1 MSVESIDPRLIAVLL
16 AIHDVLEGKGVR
28 WAVMGSLNHALQGLE
43 IQPRDIDICTDERGA
58 YAMERL
64 HEEYVTHRVSY
75 KEGEGVRS
83 HFGEFKIDGVTV
95 EIIGDMEIRADDGVW
110 TPLSDGPYRHVTEAE
125 ASIPVRTL
133 EQEVETYIGLGRV
146 ERAEKLRELFERCV
160 KDHG

>member
-1 MSVESIDPRLIAVLL
+1 MESIDPRLIAVLL
-16 AIHDVLEGKGVR
+16 AIHHVLEGKGVR

-43 IQPRDIDICTDERGA
+43 IQPRDIDICIDERGA

-64 HEEYVTHRVSY
+64 HEEYVTRRVSY

-83 HFGEFKIDGVTV
+83 HFGELKIDGVTV

-110 TPLSDGPYRHVTEAE
+110 TPLSDGPYRHVIVAE

-133 EQEVETYIGLGRV
+133 EQEVETYTGLSRV
-146 ERAEKLRELFERCV
+146 ERAEKLRKLLERYV
-160 KDHG
+160 RDH